1 MRPGTGRP
9 PYCLNWEDTKRIAD
23 IVFNNLAHEMPH
35 NSHAE
40 TGQPPYVSILL
51 QTSPLI
57 ILNYIETGNS
67 SQARVVL
74 RCWGFPGPDWAWWI
88 IVHSREAHS
97 FYYFHPKETTFY
109 FSISIS
115 LYIGHFH
122 KFVFPLLGGL
132 EQRAAQQH
140 RCTELF
146 NKPQDRRNNI
156 SREARYQNVSWW
168 KIRLHTITTS
178 HLTPY
183 I

>member
-1 MRPGTGRP
+1 MLHVSCHHAFSTFQQTNGQT
-9 PYCLNWEDTKRIAD
+9 
-23 IVFNNLAHEMPH
+23 
-35 NSHAE
+35 NSIR
-40 TGQPPYVSILL
+40 GLMGMLRRQLSSIE
-51 QTSPLI
+51 S
-57 ILNYIETGNS
+57 GNS

-88 IVHSREAHS
+88 ILYSREANS

-122 KFVFPLLGGL
+122 KFVFPLLAGL
-132 EQRAAQQH
+132 CWRAAQQH

-156 SREARYQNVSWW
+156 SREARDQNVSWW
-168 KIRLHTITTS
+168 KIRLLHTITNS
-178 HLTPY
+178 HLTC
-183 I
+183 

>member
-1 MRPGTGRP
+1 MLHVSCHHAFSTLQQTNGQT
-9 PYCLNWEDTKRIAD
+9 
-23 IVFNNLAHEMPH
+23 
-35 NSHAE
+35 NSIR
-40 TGQPPYVSILL
+40 GLMGMLRRQLSSIE
-51 QTSPLI
+51 S
-57 ILNYIETGNS
+57 GNS

-88 IVHSREAHS
+88 IVYSREANS

-122 KFVFPLLGGL
+122 KFVFPLLAGL
-132 EQRAAQQH
+132 CWRAAQQH

-156 SREARYQNVSWW
+156 SREARDQNVSWW
-168 KIRLHTITTS
+168 KIRLLHIFTLSPTHT
-178 HLTPY
+178 
-183 I
+183 